1 MSKASKTDKEKM
13 MTDQEL
19 IDLCS
24 ADKERGFAQLMRA
37 FREPI
42 YWHIRRMVVSHSDAE
57 DVFQEVW
64 VNVYRYIGRFEGA
77 SSLKTWLYRIA
88 TNEALRFIDKAA
100 AHRHESESELL
111 LGKLEASEYVDFDN
125 EVLIRLQKAIIG
137 LPDKQRL
144 VLNMRYYDD
153 LSYEEI
159 SAITGSSVQTL
170 KTNYHYA
177 KEKIKDCILNG

>member
-1 MSKASKTDKEKM
+1 MLPTRRCASSARRS
-13 MTDQEL
+13 
-19 IDLCS
+19 CS
-24 ADKERGFAQLMRA
+24 AIPFCGCCWAGD
-37 FREPI
+37 
-42 YWHIRRMVVSHSDAE
+42 
-57 DVFQEVW
+57 
-64 VNVYRYIGRFEGA
+64 
-77 SSLKTWLYRIA
+77 
-88 TNEALRFIDKAA
+88 
-100 AHRHESESELL
+100 RHESESELL

-144 VLNMRYYDD
+144 VFNMRYYDD